1 MSDDQLPPGV
11 EPDEGA
17 RDAVI
22 ERHVRTNLA
31 PADVHPTHDGGL
43 VVQGD
48 EVYVRVFSHAPL
60 VPIGDLSTHPDNPR
74 QGDVG
79 ALVDM
84 MRANGFYG
92 ESIYQESSGQVC
104 IGNHRL
110 LAARALGMPVI
121 PAMGAAIDDERAKRW
136 MLGDNRAADLAAYD
150 DSLLADLLSD
160 LATGTSGALAGT
172 GFDNDA
178 LDQLLADVSH
188 AASVTLG
195 DPNPVARPPA
205 GDGHPDDDQAYTVAL
220 DDDDRAI
227 CQQIIENTEDVDDVV
242 DAVRYALRVWTPTTT
257 SE

>member
-178 LDQLLADVSH
+178 LDQLLADVGTAQQFQPSPTPPPRLDESDASFAVLTVSFGDAEVMRGVRAALDAIVADEAIEAADH
-188 AASVTLG
+188 AAAL
-195 DPNPVARPPA
+195 VA
-205 GDGHPDDDQAYTVAL
+205 
-220 DDDDRAI
+220 
-227 CQQIIENTEDVDDVV
+227 VV
-242 DAVRYALRVWTPTTT
+242 DHWSRR
-257 SE
+257 